1 MERAKKEV
9 ILYTKKDKTGK
20 EVVIPIYMIDETLA
34 KDFKLLVK
42 KKEEYKNSFFTRNIL
57 PKDLL
62 AIVESRTFADI
73 RKELNINDQFKI
85 EKDKQ
90 FTNRKYDNEP
100 FLLRKAINTL
110 KDI

>member
-1 MERAKKEV
+1 
-9 ILYTKKDKTGK
+9 
-20 EVVIPIYMIDETLA
+20 
-34 KDFKLLVK
+34 
-42 KKEEYKNSFFTRNIL
+42 L

-73 RKELNINDQFKI
+73 SKELNINDQFKI